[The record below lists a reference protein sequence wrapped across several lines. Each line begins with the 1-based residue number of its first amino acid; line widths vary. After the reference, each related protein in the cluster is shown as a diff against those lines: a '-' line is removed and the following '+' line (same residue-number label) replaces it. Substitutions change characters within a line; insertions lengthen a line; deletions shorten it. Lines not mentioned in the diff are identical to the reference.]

1 MSPLSF
7 IVKVGSGKREVRM
20 VLDKSMKLSVIPLGN
35 VTHPERDACRITI
48 QPASSFLSLCHSH
61 THTHTHTHTDTPQ
74 NERYNGTE
82 KGEPNFLLVQNIII
96 THSLRSLFEQGNVA
110 GF

>member
-1 MSPLSF
+1 
-7 IVKVGSGKREVRM
+7 M
-20 VLDKSMKLSVIPLGN
+20 VLGKSMKLSVIPLGN

-48 QPASSFLSLCHSH
+48 QPASSFLFLCHSH
-61 THTHTHTHTDTPQ
+61 THTHTPQ

-96 THSLRSLFEQGNVA
+96 MHSLRSLFEQGNVA